1 MRKYKFK
8 QNQEFTPTSK
18 MINKTITIL
27 ALVAITSGVIGYQ
40 YGVYTIPTP
49 VQTQVAIDTTKPIL
63 TVAGIV
69 YVEPEGKFA
78 LIQRGKDPKGLAMF
92 GGHVEAKE
100 SPEAAFIREAK
111 EELNIDVKHLKL
123 IGLHGQYG
131 RDPRQHSVE
140 GTYFCTT
147 TQLPHA
153 GSDAK
158 AVILYTAKEIET
170 LLQQQHQEFSFDHR
184 EILKSFFDNAE
195 NKSLYTKGIE

>member
-1 MRKYKFK
+1 M
-8 QNQEFTPTSK
+8 SSV
-18 MINKTITIL
+18 INKTI
-27 ALVAITSGVIGYQ
+27 ALISVVAIASGVIGYQ
-40 YGVYTIPTP
+40 YGITTSASSPPLQHITL
-49 VQTQVAIDTTKPIL
+49 DTTKPIL

-111 EELNIDVKHLKL
+111 EELNIDVEHLKL

-147 TQLPHA
+147 TQIPHA

-158 AVILYTAKEIET
+158 AVILYSVKELEA
-170 LLQQQHQEFSFDHR
+170 LLQQQNQVFAFDHR
-184 EILKSFFDNAE
+184 EILKSFFE
-195 NKSLYTKGIE
+195 NVENRNLYTKGAVQ